1 MNESNLTN
9 ESTES
14 IERTENA
21 AAAPLEPA
29 TETVVPNPD
38 TQAAPMSLAG
48 PLLLGVKLPIR
59 VLLGR
64 TQLCLRDVAQL
75 GSGSVVELDCSPN
88 DPVDLI
94 VNDKVIAHGEV
105 VVVGGNYGVRITR
118 IAGVADQGDRQ
129 GHSDLLNLSERVRQ

>member
-1 MNESNLTN
+1 MSESNESL
-9 ESTES
+9 EQ
-14 IERTENA
+14 TENTEQSPEAMSPEPPPSISNA
-21 AAAPLEPA
+21 A
-29 TETVVPNPD
+29 
-38 TQAAPMSLAG
+38 

-88 DPVDLI
+88 DPVEVI

-105 VVVGGNYGVRITR
+105 VVVGGNYGVRITQ
-118 IAGVADQGDRQ
+118 IAAPADKAEFQAQ
-129 GHSDLLNLSERVRQ
+129 NELLNLSERLRG

>member
-1 MNESNLTN
+1 MNESN
-9 ESTES
+9 EG
-14 IERTENA
+14 IEQIENI
-21 AAAPLEPA
+21 EPGG
-29 TETVVPNPD
+29 TETSGISADSPASTVS
-38 TQAAPMSLAG
+38 QAA

-75 GSGSVVELDCSPN
+75 GNGSVVELDCSPN
-88 DPVDLI
+88 DPVEVI

-118 IAGVADQGDRQ
+118 IAGAADKPDLE
-129 GHSDLLNLSERVRQ
+129 GHNELLNFSEKLRG

>member
-1 MNESNLTN
+1 MSESNEGIEQIENT
-9 ESTES
+9 EPAQTES
-14 IERTENA
+14 GTEIFGINA
-21 AAAPLEPA
+21 DSPASTVSHAA
-29 TETVVPNPD
+29 
-38 TQAAPMSLAG
+38 

-88 DPVDLI
+88 DPVEVI

-118 IAGVADQGDRQ
+118 IAGAADKPELEA
-129 GHSDLLNLSERVRQ
+129 HSGLLNFSEKLRG

>member
-1 MNESNLTN
+1 MNESN
-9 ESTES
+9 ESMEQ
-14 IERTENA
+14 TENA
-21 AAAPLEPA
+21 DQGRSETGTIGLSTDAMSPQSPA
-29 TETVVPNPD
+29 SSL
-38 TQAAPMSLAG
+38 SLAA

-88 DPVDLI
+88 DPVEVI

-105 VVVGGNYGVRITR
+105 VVVGGNYGVRVTR
-118 IAGVADQGDRQ
+118 IAGPADKSEPEGQNE
-129 GHSDLLNLSERVRQ
+129 LLNLSERLRG

>member
-1 MNESNLTN
+1 MNESN
-9 ESTES
+9 ES
-14 IERTENA
+14 IEQTENTEQSSEA
-21 AAAPLEPA
+21 LSPEPA
-29 TETVVPNPD
+29 ASVSH
-38 TQAAPMSLAG
+38 AA

-88 DPVDLI
+88 DPVEVI
-94 VNDKVIAHGEV
+94 VNDKTIAHGEV

-118 IAGVADQGDRQ
+118 IAGPAEKGEAEGQ
-129 GHSDLLNLSERVRQ
+129 SELLNLSESLKG